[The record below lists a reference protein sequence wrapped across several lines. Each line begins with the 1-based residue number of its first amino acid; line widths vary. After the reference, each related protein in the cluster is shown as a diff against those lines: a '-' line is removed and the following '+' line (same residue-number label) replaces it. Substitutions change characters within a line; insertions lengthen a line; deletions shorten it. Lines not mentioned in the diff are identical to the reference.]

1 MQKNKIFN
9 KDSIKLSLSKLR
21 NKKIVHCHGV
31 FDLLHY
37 GHIKYFEEAKN
48 MGDILIVSITSDT
61 FVNKGP
67 YRPYFKENIR
77 AKAVAA
83 LSIVDFVIINYS
95 KTAVNAIKLL
105 KPNLYVKGP
114 DYKNQN
120 DKNLSLEKKAV
131 NSIGGKIAFTSG
143 QTFSS
148 SNIINKSLEDFNDD
162 QKKFLINFKRKFNKS
177 SLVSHLNK
185 IKNKKILLIGE
196 TIIDEYVYCT
206 PVGKSGKEP
215 IMVNKKINSE
225 RYSGGVITIA
235 NHLSSISKNIK
246 ILTYLGDKKT
256 ELKFIKSSLQKNVS
270 IEYIKKEK
278 SPTIVKS
285 RLVDRYSKNKI
296 IGLYDINDNELN
308 IKEEN
313 KIINYLN
320 KNINKFDMV
329 LAVDYGHGL
338 LTEKII
344 NLIQKKSKFLA
355 VNTQLNALNSSFH
368 SIFKYKKINYLC
380 IHEGELRHGFRNNK
394 EDISKLIKKLK
405 SKIKFDKVTIT
416 KGRNGSETYFK
427 KEMCHCPAF
436 ASNVVDRVGAG
447 DTLLAFTSICY
458 LANLPPELTLLTGNL
473 AAAEFITKMGT
484 GNKININDLTKSII
498 YLTK

>member
-1 MQKNKIFN
+1 M
-9 KDSIKLSLSKLR
+9 IKK
-21 NKKIVHCHGV
+21 V
-31 FDLLHY
+31 
-37 GHIKYFEEAKN
+37 
-48 MGDILIVSITSDT
+48 
-61 FVNKGP
+61 
-67 YRPYFKENIR
+67 
-77 AKAVAA
+77 
-83 LSIVDFVIINYS
+83 
-95 KTAVNAIKLL
+95 
-105 KPNLYVKGP
+105 
-114 DYKNQN
+114 
-120 DKNLSLEKKAV
+120 
-131 NSIGGKIAFTSG
+131 
-143 QTFSS
+143 
-148 SNIINKSLEDFNDD
+148 
-162 QKKFLINFKRKFNKS
+162 LINFKRKFNKS

-235 NHLSSISKNIK
+235 NHLSSISKKIK

-380 IHEGELRHGFRNNK
+380 IHEGELRHGFRNNT
-394 EDISKLIKKLK
+394 EDISKLIK
-405 SKIKFDKVTIT
+405 
-416 KGRNGSETYFK
+416 N
-427 KEMCHCPAF
+427 
-436 ASNVVDRVGAG
+436 
-447 DTLLAFTSICY
+447 
-458 LANLPPELTLLTGNL
+458 
-473 AAAEFITKMGT
+473 
-484 GNKININDLTKSII
+484 
-498 YLTK
+498 